1 MFMGAIVTIVH
12 CAAGRK
18 GALTSHQSPAL
29 PVGLSERQGFLLI
42 ISGFVKI
49 QVGLRSMKT
58 IAPLPERM
66 DEGAEEDAPFKPLTA
81 EEARRLREANP
92 PVSPWWVVAGQAVV
106 GLVVALAAWALTG
119 KQNVGW
125 SAGYGALAVV
135 IPAAIFARG
144 LTGRFSSLNAGTAAV
159 GFMLW
164 EMVKIASSIALMAA
178 APRLVADLSWPA
190 LLVGLVLTMKVYWV
204 ALAYAPKKRPT
215 NAKL

>member
-1 MFMGAIVTIVH
+1 
-12 CAAGRK
+12 
-18 GALTSHQSPAL
+18 
-29 PVGLSERQGFLLI
+29 
-42 ISGFVKI
+42 
-49 QVGLRSMKT
+49 MKKV
-58 IAPLPERM
+58 APLPETT
-66 DEGAEEDAPFKPLTA
+66 EEEPPFKPLTA
-81 EEARRLREANP
+81 DQARRLREQHP
-92 PVSPWWVVAGQAVV
+92 PVSPCWVVAGQMVV

-164 EMVKIASSIALMAA
+164 EMVKIASSIALMAV
-178 APRLVADLSWPA
+178 APRLVPELSWPA

-204 ALAYAPKKRPT
+204 ALAFSPRPR
-215 NAKL
+215 KF